1 MRLQHWVKNLIIF
14 TPLFSSS
21 TLTYHSVV
29 LIFSIFFSFSLCVSS
44 TYIINDLVDLD
55 SDKLHPNKK
64 LRPVA
69 SGVYPKNYWLLFST
83 VLLIVGNLLLFSIDK
98 KLIILSSLYTFL
110 TLLYSFK
117 LKYVKLFDL
126 VSISALFVLRLFVGG
141 VTLKIPISLY
151 LLFFV
156 LFTSLGIVSS
166 KKISIMKNGS
176 LPNSEIKRFLNNNYS
191 STFLNNLMYSSF
203 SIATLTYF
211 LWIIDKKE
219 SIDSIQLLFLIISL
233 ASIALFKYIFIT
245 RTMKNETEEII
256 ESIKENNSL
265 RLLSLSSLIFSLLGL
280 LW

>member
-21 TLTYHSVV
+21 TVTYDSVV
-29 LIFSIFFSFSLCVSS
+29 IIFNIFFSFSLCVSS
-44 TYIINDLVDLD
+44 TYIFNDLVDLD

-69 SGVYPKNYWLLFST
+69 SGVYPKNHWLLFST
-83 VLLIVGNLLLFSIDK
+83 VLLVVGNLLLFSIDK

-126 VSISALFVLRLFVGG
+126 ASISALFVLRLFVGG

-191 STFLNNLMYSSF
+191 PTFLNNLMYSSF

-219 SIDSIQLLFLIISL
+219 SIDSIQFLFLIISL
-233 ASIALFKYIFIT
+233 ASIALFKYIFII

-265 RLLSLSSLIFSLLGL
+265 KLLSLSSLTFSLLGL

>member
-1 MRLQHWVKNLIIF
+1 
-14 TPLFSSS
+14 
-21 TLTYHSVV
+21 
-29 LIFSIFFSFSLCVSS
+29 
-44 TYIINDLVDLD
+44 
-55 SDKLHPNKK
+55 
-64 LRPVA
+64 
-69 SGVYPKNYWLLFST
+69 
-83 VLLIVGNLLLFSIDK
+83 GNLLLFSIDK

-126 VSISALFVLRLFVGG
+126 ASISALFVLRLFVGG

-191 STFLNNLMYSSF
+191 PTFLNNLMYSSF

-219 SIDSIQLLFLIISL
+219 SIDSIQFLFLIISL
-233 ASIALFKYIFIT
+233 ASIALFKYIFII

-265 RLLSLSSLIFSLLGL
+265 KLLSLSSLTFSLLGL